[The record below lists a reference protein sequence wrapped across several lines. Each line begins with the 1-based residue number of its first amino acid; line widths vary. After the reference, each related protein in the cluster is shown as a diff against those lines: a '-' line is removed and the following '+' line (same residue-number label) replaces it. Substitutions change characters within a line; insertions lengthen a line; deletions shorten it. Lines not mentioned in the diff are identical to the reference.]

1 MVRKRKGDAVSGV
14 LLLDKPAGLS
24 SNNALQKAK
33 WLLHAAKAGHGGT
46 LDPMATGL
54 LPLLLGEATK
64 FSSDLLEADKSY
76 RAWVQLGVRTTTA
89 DADGEVIE
97 TRPVSVTGAD
107 IEGAVARFVG
117 DIEQIPP
124 MVSALKREGQPL
136 YVYARQG
143 IEIER
148 QARHVH
154 IARIEVLQVEEE
166 RARFCMDVDCSKG
179 TYIRTLAEDI
189 GGVLGCGAHLC
200 GLTRTRVGV
209 LTLAQAI
216 TLPALEALSPQ
227 ERRDALQ
234 PADTL
239 LQGLPRVALDESRAR
254 LFAHGGQI
262 DLGGT
267 PGLKRVYGPSDQ
279 LLGTAELDTRG
290 MLNPRR
296 LIALQEST

>member
-76 RAWVQLGVRTTTA
+76 RAWVQLGVRTNTA
-89 DADGEVIE
+89 DADGDVIE
-97 TRPVSVTGAD
+97 TRPVSATRAD
-107 IEGAVARFVG
+107 IEAAVARFVG

-124 MVSALKREGQPL
+124 MVSALKRDGQPL

-154 IARIEVLQVEEE
+154 IARIEVLQVE
-166 RARFCMDVDCSKG
+166 
-179 TYIRTLAEDI
+179 
-189 GGVLGCGAHLC
+189 
-200 GLTRTRVGV
+200 VG
-209 LTLAQAI
+209 
-216 TLPALEALSPQ
+216 
-227 ERRDALQ
+227 
-234 PADTL
+234 
-239 LQGLPRVALDESRAR
+239 
-254 LFAHGGQI
+254 
-262 DLGGT
+262 
-267 PGLKRVYGPSDQ
+267 
-279 LLGTAELDTRG
+279 
-290 MLNPRR
+290 
-296 LIALQEST
+296 